1 MFNNFKNVDKVVYGR
16 GAFNQLGD
24 ILDTKR
30 HLNDGFMVFVVD
42 NYFHNKQDFI
52 DRIPVKEGDVIRF
65 IDVDP
70 HEPTTE
76 QVDELR
82 DTVLA
87 ENGMPS
93 GIIGIGGGSIMDI
106 AKATALM
113 YKNEGSSSLYQGLN
127 LVKQEGIYHVGV
139 PTISGTGAE
148 CSMTAVL
155 SGPTKKLGLK
165 CDWTVFNQVVL
176 DPDLTASVPTN
187 QWFYTGMDTYIHCI
201 EAESGQFFNTYSEV
215 YGDQSL
221 KLCREVFLGD
231 KAGQTPENNEK
242 LMMASLFGGL
252 SLTYS
257 EVGACHALSYGLGYV
272 FGYKHGYANCLAFNH
287 LEEFYG
293 DAVAEFKEMVKQHNI
308 DLPQN
313 LSKNWSDEE
322 IAQMVEISY
331 NLPHMWRHAIGDD
344 WEQKWTRAD
353 IEKLFRRL

>member
-16 GAFNQLGD
+16 GSFDQLGS
-24 ILDTKR
+24 ILDEHR
-30 HLNDGFMVFVVD
+30 NQNDGFMVFVVD
-42 NYFHNKQDFI
+42 HYFHNKPDFI
-52 DRIPVKEGDVIRF
+52 QRIPVQKNDVIRF
-65 IDVDP
+65 MDVDP
-70 HEPTTE
+70 KEPTTE
-76 QVDELR
+76 QIDELR
-82 DTVLA
+82 DSVLA
-87 ENGMPS
+87 ENGLPA

-106 AKATALM
+106 AKATSLM
-113 YKNEGSSSLYQGLN
+113 FTNEGSSQLYQGLN
-127 LVKQEGIYHVGV
+127 LVKKPGIYHVGV

-165 CDWTVFNQVVL
+165 CDWTVFNQIVL
-176 DPDLTASVPTN
+176 DPDLTASVDKN
-187 QWFYTGMDTYIHCI
+187 QWFYTGMDTYIHCV
-201 EAESGQFFNTYSEV
+201 EAESGQYFNTYSQV

-221 KLCREVFLGD
+221 KLCREVFLGEN
-231 KAGQTPENNEK
+231 AGQTPINNEK

-257 EVGACHALSYGLGYV
+257 EVGACHALSYGLSFV

-293 DAVAEFKEMVKQHNI
+293 DAVAEFREMVKQHDI

-313 LSKNWSDEE
+313 LAKDWTDEQ
-322 IAQMVEISY
+322 ISQMAEVAY

-344 WEQKWTRAD
+344 WQDKWTRAD